1 MSLQYCRSNASVV
14 VSIGTPFHSI
24 SAAAF
29 MKRPRSSARGK
40 SICGSMAGSKRS
52 SASTSD
58 PQYRQECCAILRGPG
73 TTGQYQRTK
82 ILLFA
87 GVDTVQPE
95 IGKGT

>member
-1 MSLQYCRSNASVV
+1 M

-29 MKRPRSSARGK
+29 MNRPRSSARGR
-40 SICGSMAGSKRS
+40 SMCGSMAGSKRS
-52 SASTSD
+52 SAVTSLS
-58 PQYRQECCAILRGPG
+58 QYLRNRCAILRRPG
-73 TTGQYQRTK
+73 AAGQDPRAK

-95 IGKGT
+95 KGKGT